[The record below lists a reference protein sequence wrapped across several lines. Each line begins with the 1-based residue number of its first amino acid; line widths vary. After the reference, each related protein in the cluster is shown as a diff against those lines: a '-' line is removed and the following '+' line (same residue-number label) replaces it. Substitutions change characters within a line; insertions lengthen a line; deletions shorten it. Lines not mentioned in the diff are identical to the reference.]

1 MLKLN
6 QKIFNILLKF
16 RVHRVAV
23 IADIEKAFLMVSVA
37 KKDRDV
43 LHFLWVD
50 DILADQP
57 KITELRFARVV
68 LGLSSSPFLLNAT
81 LRHHLERYQDSHP
94 DLVKNLCGSFYV
106 DDLVTGAE
114 DEEQAYQ
121 LFTTSREIL
130 KDGGFNLRKFQSNS
144 SMLQSRVQQETKSQE
159 GQSYTVSSEESRS
172 SSCGHMVM
180 SSEESYSSSVLGTGQ
195 EMHSGELK
203 VLGVRWNVSSDQIV
217 LNLDEVASISLT
229 LEIFDPLGFLSLVV
243 IRFKIFFQELCEAK
257 LEWDQPLSGQ
267 LLRKWITLGSS
278 LQDSISIS
286 IPRCYYA

>member
-1 MLKLN
+1 MAGPKFN

-37 KKDRDV
+37 KKDREV
-43 LHFLWVD
+43 LWVD

-68 LGLSSSPFLLNAT
+68 FGVSSSPFLLNAT

-130 KDGGFNLRKFQSNS
+130 KDGGYVAVKS
-144 SMLQSRVQQETKSQE
+144 SARDKIT
-159 GQSYTVSSEESRS
+159 GR
-172 SSCGHMVM
+172 
-180 SSEESYSSSVLGTGQ
+180 SVLHGA
-195 EMHSGELK
+195 
-203 VLGVRWNVSSDQIV
+203 VRRI
-217 LNLDEVASISLT
+217 T
-229 LEIFDPLGFLSLVV
+229 VV
-243 IRFKIFFQELCEAK
+243 
-257 LEWDQPLSGQ
+257 
-267 LLRKWITLGSS
+267 
-278 LQDSISIS
+278 
-286 IPRCYYA
+286 